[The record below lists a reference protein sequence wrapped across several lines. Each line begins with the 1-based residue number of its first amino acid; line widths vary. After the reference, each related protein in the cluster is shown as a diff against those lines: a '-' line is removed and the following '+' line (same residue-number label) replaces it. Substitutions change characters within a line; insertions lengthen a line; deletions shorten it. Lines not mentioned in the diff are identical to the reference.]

1 LQALHIKPGDKYR
14 IHWPKRRGR
23 LNLHD
28 GPGGTLT
35 AVLEDLE
42 TLWSSAIHTHLD
54 IPIKDLKV
62 TSMVSSLYVRSHMYS
77 LK

>member
-1 LQALHIKPGDKYR
+1 M
-14 IHWPKRRGR
+14 RRGR

-62 TSMVSSLYVRSHMYS
+62 TSMVLFLYVRSHMYS

>member
-1 LQALHIKPGDKYR
+1 M
-14 IHWPKRRGR
+14 RRGR

-54 IPIKDLKV
+54 IPIKDLKIYKALLLIPDV
-62 TSMVSSLYVRSHMYS
+62 YVHNHVKHLMDILCLR
-77 LK
+77 